1 MTSQKREGPIKQVT
15 VRQDGPVLLAE
26 VAMALLLADLCAV
39 VPPSSSPPLCGVQ
52 VMMGSHDGEMNG
64 GASLVAWDS
73 SAPWAFFCLGSA
85 GERTCGQVPACAVL
99 GTANERPSSA

>member
-1 MTSQKREGPIKQVT
+1 MTSKKREGIIKQVT

-39 VPPSSSPPLCGVQ
+39 APPSSSPPLCGVQ

-73 SAPWAFFCLGSA
+73 SAPWAFFCLWSA
-85 GERTCGQVPACAVL
+85 GERTCGQIPACAVL

>member
-1 MTSQKREGPIKQVT
+1 MTYKKREGIIKQVT

-39 VPPSSSPPLCGVQ
+39 APPSSSPPLCGVQ

-64 GASLVAWDS
+64 GASLVAWAIAELITPVQYVFIDTGKPP
-73 SAPWAFFCLGSA
+73 AECLHKHGIWQSK
-85 GERTCGQVPACAVL
+85 
-99 GTANERPSSA
+99 